1 MISLITILKI
11 GNFTYVDL
19 FQECISFCFN
29 LNMFML
35 TRCLLS
41 LQTMAVMDQFHKK
54 TLLRKRPNLV
64 NRLEPDKI
72 LDYLLAEEVFDKADY
87 EKIRSFPTSQEQSR
101 QLLDILVL
109 RGSTAYPCFLQALKD
124 GKAKELAE
132 ELEKQERYPFQFI
145 RS

>member
-1 MISLITILKI
+1 
-11 GNFTYVDL
+11 
-19 FQECISFCFN
+19 
-29 LNMFML
+29 MFML
-35 TRCLLS
+35 THCLLS
-41 LQTMAVMDQFHKK
+41 LQTMALMDPFHKK
-54 TLLRKRPNLV
+54 TLLRKQQSLV

-72 LDYLLAEEVFDKADY
+72 LMYLLAEKVFDQVDCDN
-87 EKIRSFPTSQEQSR
+87 IRSFPTSQEQSQ

-124 GKAKELAE
+124 GKAKDLAE